1 MSSQDAHR
9 VHPSPTD
16 VQWSGVAV
24 DLGTRRVVHEFNLHV
39 PGGSWMT
46 IIGPNGA
53 GKTTL
58 LRCLAG
64 TVPHH
69 GTIDIGSHEG
79 SGIGHRER
87 SRLLAVVPQHPVIPP
102 GLSVFDYALLGR
114 SPHQGMRFSA
124 SADDHRR
131 TAAVLDRLDLAE
143 FAGRPVES
151 LSGGERQ
158 RVVLARALV
167 QDAPVLVLDEP
178 TSFLDMGHQMDV
190 LELIAEL
197 RAERCLTVV
206 CTLHDL
212 TVAGQF
218 ADRIAVVDSGRLIK
232 HGTPETILTPEMIS
246 RHWGV
251 DVRTEVHDDATVSV
265 SVRRRTQRPTGHR
278 PGRDRC

>member
-1 MSSQDAHR
+1 MNSQDVYQAY
-9 VHPSPTD
+9 PSPTD
-16 VQWSGVAV
+16 VQWSCVSV
-24 DLGTRRVVHEFNLHV
+24 DRGTNRVVHDFNLRV

-53 GKTTL
+53 GKTTVL
-58 LRCLAG
+58 GSLAG
-64 TVPHH
+64 TIPYH
-69 GTIDIGSHEG
+69 GTIDIGPHDG
-79 SGIGHRER
+79 AGIGHRER

-102 GLSVFDYALLGR
+102 GLSVFNYALLGR
-114 SPHQGMRFSA
+114 SPHQGIRFSA
-124 SADDHRR
+124 SADDHRQA
-131 TAAVLDRLDLAE
+131 AAVLDRLDLAD
-143 FAGRPVES
+143 FARRPVGS

-178 TSFLDMGHQMDV
+178 TSFLDLGHQMDV

-197 RAERCLTVV
+197 RAERCLTVI

-218 ADRIAVVDSGRLIK
+218 ADRIAVMDSGRLVK
-232 HGTPETILTPEMIS
+232 DGTPETILTSEMIS

-251 DVRTEVHDDATVSV
+251 DVRTEVHDDATVSM
-265 SVRRRTQRPTGHR
+265 SVLRRTR
-278 PGRDRC
+278 